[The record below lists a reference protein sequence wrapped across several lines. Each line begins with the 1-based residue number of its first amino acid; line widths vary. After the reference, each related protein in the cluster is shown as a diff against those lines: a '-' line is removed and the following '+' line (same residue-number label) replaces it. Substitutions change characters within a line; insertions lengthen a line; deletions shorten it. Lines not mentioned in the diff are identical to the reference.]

1 MRWLCLCMMVIGCG
15 SNQPAG
21 GGTDSGDGGTTGGDD
36 SATSGTDDSGTEDT
50 AEAASIAR
58 GDAIVHDVCSHC
70 HDPDG
75 LAKRAAQLDDDTLA
89 SVIEN
94 GFGSMPAQDL
104 DAQQIADVIAYL
116 RSVSPNA
123 STGRAATASS
133 TAAP

>member
-1 MRWLCLCMMVIGCG
+1 MMLMGCG
-15 SNQPAG
+15 SG
-21 GGTDSGDGGTTGGDD
+21 KGSDVDSGDGGTTRGDD
-36 SATSGTDDSGTEDT
+36 SGTVGTDDSGTVEDT

-70 HDPDG
+70 HDASG
-75 LAKRAAQLDDDTLA
+75 LAKRADALDDETLA

-94 GFGSMPAQDL
+94 GFGAMPAQNL
-104 DAQQIADVIAYL
+104 DEQQIADVIAYL

-133 TAAP
+133 TVAP